1 MSARTDVCRL
11 AACCCALALAAC
23 RAPSV
28 YTESVVA
35 AAPST
40 PIGLP
45 APAAA
50 GAAAAGI
57 HAATADAGPFA
68 RADAN
73 ERRDRGERGWSSRP
87 TGDDLHLLDDFDARD
102 AGGRLTLYVDPSL
115 AWAPQDPQSGTGL
128 SPGAPQQPDDSRWS
142 DFLPLGRASVLA
154 AGYELPRAFG
164 FGVAYTRLR
173 RDIEVTAVRVGVDGA
188 PPRLVDFLSVS
199 ADSTVDNVMGR
210 LDAWIFPFWNVS
222 VLGGWTWNES
232 NSEVTVSIPLPVNP
246 RDVTFRVPT
255 HQDGPTWGL
264 GTNLAA
270 GYGEWFV
277 SGDATWIFA
286 DMQNFAVI
294 EGFLGSIRSGWNG
307 KVDGKAVRVWGGAT
321 YWDTATTVEGDVV
334 TSGSTVHFQVEQ
346 GPVTPYSL
354 QVGCSVDLS
363 RGYGLMLEGH
373 LLRDVQMLVV
383 SAALRF

>member
-1 MSARTDVCRL
+1 MIAPPDDRRGAAVRRL
-11 AACCCALALAAC
+11 SGCCVLALAGC
-23 RAPSV
+23 RAPSL

-35 AAPST
+35 MAPPT
-40 PIGLP
+40 ALGLP
-45 APAAA
+45 APRAA
-50 GAAAAGI
+50 GAAAAGVA
-57 HAATADAGPFA
+57 AATADAGPFA
-68 RADAN
+68 HADAH
-73 ERRDRGERGWSSRP
+73 ERPDRGERGGSSSAA
-87 TGDDLHLLDDFDARD
+87 GDDAHLFDDFAAPD

-115 AWAPQDPQSGTGL
+115 AWAPQDPQSH
-128 SPGAPQQPDDSRWS
+128 APQQPDDARWS

-164 FGVAYTRLR
+164 FGVAYTRLQ

-188 PPRLVDFLSVS
+188 PPQLVDFLSVK

-232 NSEVTVSIPLPVNP
+232 TSEVTVSIPLPVNP

-255 HQDGPTWGL
+255 HQDGPTWGF
-264 GTNLAA
+264 GTNLAG

-277 SGDATWIFA
+277 SGDALWIFA

-307 KVDGKAVRVWGGAT
+307 KIDGKAVRFWGGAT

-354 QVGCSVDLS
+354 QIGCSVDLS